1 MNDSNKVQGIN
12 IPWTEKYRPR
22 TLEDYIFPLDFT
34 DQQKEYIKRVYND
47 KSLDMNFIFHGRGGT
62 GKSTLAQ
69 ILIRT
74 ITPNQSDYKYIRG
87 RTITEI
93 DEIKKWLPRLSLSS
107 KVKLVVI
114 EEADRISDKAY
125 AELKSIIEE
134 ANYKYK
140 TYFILLTNK
149 LNKIKQRD
157 EALIQRFMIFNFSRL
172 PIDEVY
178 KYLKRILDSENVK
191 YNESELKQYAEFAV
205 NKMNWSL
212 RETVKYLQL
221 LSYTGQF
228 VFNDEIAAKYVYQNI
243 KPVTDFESD
252 VVNKTIS
259 FIELLLNID
268 DPNAVRDL
276 LTTTSLSNLK
286 HNYRNSQVVLALVE
300 LYEQIRD
307 TLIQHY
313 SSISFD
319 NIITELLQRI
329 ENVAIKSILLKYQSE
344 FQFSRDKVIT
354 YLSMLYEFINYRY
367 ELMNLVSKEL
377 LTFILSKL
385 NH

>member
-1 MNDSNKVQGIN
+1 MTQVGIN
-12 IPWTEKYRPR
+12 IPWTEKYRPK

-34 DQQKEYIKRVYND
+34 EQQKEYIKNVYNN
-47 KSLDMNFIFHGRGGT
+47 KALDMNLIFHGKGGT

-69 ILIRT
+69 ILIRAL
-74 ITPNQSDYKYIRG
+74 TPNQNDYKYIRG

-93 DEIKKWLPRLSLSS
+93 DEIKKWLPRLPLSS
-107 KVKLVVI
+107 KIKLVVI

-172 PIDEVY
+172 PVNDVY
-178 KYLKRILDSENVK
+178 EYLRKILNKENVK
-191 YNESELKQYAEFAV
+191 YNEEELKQYTEFAI

-228 VFNDEIAAKYVYQNI
+228 VFNDEIAKKYVYQNI
-243 KPVTDFESD
+243 KPTTDFEND
-252 VVNKTIS
+252 IVNKTIS

-268 DPNAVRDL
+268 DPNVIRDL
-276 LTTTSLSNLK
+276 LTTTSLVNLK
-286 HNYRNSQVVLALVE
+286 HNYRNNQIVYALVE
-300 LYEQIRD
+300 LYEQIKD

-313 SSISFD
+313 SSISFE
-319 NIITELLQRI
+319 NIINELLQRI
-329 ENVAIKSILLKYQSE
+329 ENVAIKSILLKYQPE

-354 YLSMLYEFINYRY
+354 YLSMLYELINYRY

-377 LTFILSKL
+377 LSYILNKIG
-385 NH
+385 H